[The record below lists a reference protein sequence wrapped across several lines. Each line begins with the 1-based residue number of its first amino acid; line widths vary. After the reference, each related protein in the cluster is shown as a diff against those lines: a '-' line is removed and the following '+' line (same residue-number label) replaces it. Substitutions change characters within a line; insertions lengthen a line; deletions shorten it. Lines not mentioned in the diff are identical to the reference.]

1 MNLVDSSGW
10 IEYLEGGPERAA
22 FRKPLRALSTLLVPT
37 IVVYEVTR
45 CVLLRRGEEAATEVF
60 DLLALGRILPLDET
74 LATAAARVSVTH
86 RLAMADSLIYA
97 AARAHQAT
105 LWTMDRHFEGLPGV
119 EYRPGRP

>member
-22 FRKPLRALSTLLVPT
+22 FWKPLH
-37 IVVYEVTR
+37 
-45 CVLLRRGEEAATEVF
+45 RGEEAATEVF

-86 RLAMADSLIYA
+86 RLAMANSLIYA

-119 EYRPGRP
+119 EYRPRRP